1 MNKTNIDWPGLVYTW
16 NPVTGCKRGC
26 HYCYAKKMY
35 NRFNKTTFDQ
45 IVFHLE
51 RLSQPKSVKSPTV
64 IFVGSMTDIA
74 YWTIDE
80 KLAVMKVCYECPQ
93 HTFMFLSKSSGA
105 YMGIDIPKNAMCG
118 LTVTSIDSLNY
129 DYIVWFASAYKRPFL
144 SIEPILGKIEY
155 PIPDKF
161 ELVIVGAMTGKGALP
176 HDQSWVDSVF
186 EKSYCKNIHLKQNVK
201 KEVDCGTKNIAV
213 G

>member
-1 MNKTNIDWPGLVYTW
+1 MNRTNIDWPGLVYTW
-16 NPVTGCKRGC
+16 NPVVGCLRKC

-35 NRFNKTTFDQ
+35 NRFYKIPFEK
-45 IVFHLE
+45 IVFHPE
-51 RLSQPKSVKSPTV
+51 RLDQPKKITSHTV

-80 KLAVMKVCYECPQ
+80 KLAVMKVCFECPQ
-93 HTFMFLSKSSGA
+93 HTFMFLSKSPGA
-105 YMGIDIPKNAMCG
+105 YMGINIPKNVMCG
-118 LTVTSIDSLNY
+118 LTVTHINDSNY
-129 DYIVWFASAYKRPFL
+129 EHVDWFAKVGRRPFL
-144 SIEPILGKIEY
+144 SIEPILGMVKYSIS
-155 PIPDKF
+155 DRF

-201 KEVDCGTKNIAV
+201 KEVGCGTKNIAV